1 MPNSRNASSSI
12 CDNDGDGRWF
22 FRWALVKDREV
33 ARKMVYFVDR
43 STIGVSKESQLRAT
57 KILGVVSDAY
67 EVVPPP
73 PAGDGSAVAV
83 PRLFDFA
90 RRRMEER
97 WRILRATVAASGTF
111 SLPEETSGYCNFA
124 KQNLTACPGNNKL
137 P

>member
-1 MPNSRNASSSI
+1 M
-12 CDNDGDGRWF
+12 
-22 FRWALVKDREV
+22 

-67 EVVPPP
+67 EVVPP
-73 PAGDGSAVAV
+73 ARARASGAV

-90 RRRMEER
+90 LRRLEER
-97 WRILRATVAASGTF
+97 WRILRATVAATGAF

-124 KQNLTACPGNNKL
+124 KQNLTACPGNNEPEL
-137 P
+137 SN